1 MTPAHEWPVGIQL
14 QIQDVNCKTYLHSCQ
29 LEDSHED
36 LHSQKVPV
44 AAICGGIRLAVRFGT
59 QSKTQLPLI
68 NHNKYSC
75 STSDYIMIHHL

>member
-44 AAICGGIRLAVRFGT
+44 AAICGESVLLCV
-59 QSKTQLPLI
+59 SV
-68 NHNKYSC
+68 HNQRPNSH
-75 STSDYIMIHHL
+75 S